1 MSDHELINFL
11 IAQTGSPFLAARALG
26 SISTQRLFNWRHRGI
41 PFRYRALFRVV
52 ANRHGAKLPLEWL
65 DASVPSV
72 LEEEQSGRDTDGRA
86 SPQQRA
92 EKAQAKDGKRKG
104 PQQPRRPARRRAA
117 RRGEAAVAG

>member
-41 PFRYRALFRVV
+41 PFRYRAAFRVV

-72 LEEEQSGRDTDGRA
+72 VLEEEEHGRDTDGRA
-86 SPQQRA
+86 SPNKRA
-92 EKAQAKDGKRKG
+92 QKTQGKGGKR
-104 PQQPRRPARRRAA
+104 RATSG
-117 RRGEAAVAG
+117 RGQATLSG